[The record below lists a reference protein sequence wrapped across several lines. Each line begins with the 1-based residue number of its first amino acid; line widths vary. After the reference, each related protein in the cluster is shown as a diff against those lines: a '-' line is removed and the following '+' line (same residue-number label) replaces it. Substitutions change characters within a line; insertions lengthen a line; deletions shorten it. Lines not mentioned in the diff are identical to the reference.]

1 MDDISEALDLTTGV
15 VEDEKEM
22 LEGIVRFSNLEVSE
36 IMKPR
41 TDVIAVNIET
51 DLETLTK
58 VIIESGY
65 SRIPVYEETSDNLKG
80 ILYVKDLLPHHQPGE

>member
-1 MDDISEALDLTTGV
+1 MNRRLANKGQNISMDDLSEALDLTTDV

-41 TDVIAVNIET
+41 TDVIAVDIET
-51 DLETLTK
+51 DLTTLIK
-58 VIIESGY
+58 VIIDSGY
-65 SRIPVYEETSDNLKG
+65 LPDPG
-80 ILYVKDLLPHHQPGE
+80 I